1 MLYSKPA
8 VSIPD
13 QITKLKAR
21 GLAFGDE
28 AFAVHCLSNIS
39 YYRLRAYTYPFQ
51 DNTPPNHPFIVPV
64 TFEQIIELYVFDRKL
79 RSMVFDAMEKIE
91 IAIRTQIIH
100 QWAMPHGS
108 HWQLNE
114 TLFRDVNR
122 FHSQIASLQ
131 TEISR
136 SNETFIEHYK
146 NTYTEPVDP
155 PSWMSLEVSS
165 FGLLSQMFRN
175 LKKSPEKIAVVKHF
189 GLNNIELLENWMLC
203 FSHIR
208 NTCAHHGRLWN
219 RRLTAHI
226 TLPKNPS
233 NPFIQNRNIWPYKP
247 YAALCCMQYILQS
260 ISPDTSFKD
269 GLKTLMKSCPLKQE
283 KEMGFSEDWRSE
295 SFWK

>member
-1 MLYSKPA
+1 M
-8 VSIPD
+8 
-13 QITKLKAR
+13 T
-21 GLAFGDE
+21 
-28 AFAVHCLSNIS
+28 AFAIHCLSNIS

-51 DNTPPNHPFIVPV
+51 DNTQPNHPFIVPV

-122 FHSQIASLQ
+122 FHSQIVSLQ

-189 GLNNIELLENWMLC
+189 GLNNIDLLENWMLC

-269 GLKTLMKSCPLKQE
+269 GLKALMKSCPLKQE

>member
-1 MLYSKPA
+1 MP
-8 VSIPD
+8 
-13 QITKLKAR
+13 Q
-21 GLAFGDE
+21 
-28 AFAVHCLSNIS
+28 
-39 YYRLRAYTYPFQ
+39 
-51 DNTPPNHPFIVPV
+51 PNHPFIVPV

-79 RSMVFDAMEKIE
+79 RSLVFDAMEKIE
-91 IAIRTQIIH
+91 IAIRTQIIY

-114 TLFRDVNR
+114 ALFRDVNR
-122 FHSQIASLQ
+122 FNNQIISLK

-226 TLPKNPS
+226 TLPKKPS

-247 YAALCCMQYILQS
+247 YAALCCMQYILQT
-260 ISPDTSFKD
+260 ISPDTSFKA
-269 GLKTLMKSCPLKQE
+269 GLKALMKSCPLKQE
-283 KEMGFSEDWRSE
+283 KEMGFSEDWRSDP
-295 SFWK
+295 FWK

>member
-21 GLAFGDE
+21 GLAIGDE
-28 AFAVHCLSNIS
+28 AFAIHCLSNIS

-51 DNTPPNHPFIVPV
+51 DNTQPNHPFIVPV

-91 IAIRTQIIH
+91 IAMRTQIIH
-100 QWAMPHGS
+100 QFAIPYGS

-122 FHSQIASLQ
+122 FNSQIQSLQ

-146 NTYTEPVDP
+146 KTYTEPVDP

-165 FGLLSQMFRN
+165 FGLLSQMFWN

-247 YAALCCMQYILQS
+247 YAALCCMQYIMQS

-269 GLKTLMKSCPLKQE
+269 GLKALMKSCPLKQE
-283 KEMGFSEDWRSE
+283 KEMGFSENWRSD

>member
-1 MLYSKPA
+1 MLYRKPA

-21 GLAFGDE
+21 GLAIGDE
-28 AFAVHCLSNIS
+28 AFAIHCLSNIS

-51 DNTPPNHPFIVPV
+51 DNTQPNHPFIVPV

-91 IAIRTQIIH
+91 IAMRTQIIH
-100 QWAMPHGS
+100 QFAIPYGS
-108 HWQLNE
+108 HWQLNK

-122 FHSQIASLQ
+122 FNSQIQSLQ

-146 NTYTEPVDP
+146 KTYTEPVDP

-165 FGLLSQMFRN
+165 FGLLSQMFWN
-175 LKKSPEKIAVVKHF
+175 LKKSPEKISVAKHF
-189 GLNNIELLENWMLC
+189 GLNNIDLLENWMLC

-269 GLKTLMKSCPLKQE
+269 GLKALMKSCPLKQE
-283 KEMGFSEDWRSE
+283 KEMGFSEDWRSDT
-295 SFWK
+295 FWK

>member
-28 AFAVHCLSNIS
+28 AFAIHCLSNIS

-51 DNTPPNHPFIVPV
+51 DNTQPNHPFTVPV
-64 TFEQIIELYVFDRKL
+64 SFEQIIELYVVDRKL

-91 IAIRTQIIH
+91 IAIRTQIIY

-114 TLFRDVNR
+114 TLFRDINR
-122 FHSQIASLQ
+122 FHSQIVSLQ

-146 NTYTEPVDP
+146 NTYTEPLDP

-233 NPFIQNRNIWPYKP
+233 NPFIQNKKILPSKP
-247 YAALCCMQYILQS
+247 YAALCCMQYILQT
-260 ISPDTSFKD
+260 ISPDTSFKE
-269 GLKTLMKSCPLKQE
+269 GLKALMKSCPLKQE
-283 KEMGFSEDWRSE
+283 KEMGFSEEWRSDP
-295 SFWK
+295 FWK

>member
-1 MLYSKPA
+1 MLYCKPA

-13 QITKLKAR
+13 QIITLKAR

-51 DNTPPNHPFIVPV
+51 DNTQPDHPFKVPV
-64 TFEQIIELYVFDRKL
+64 TFEQIIDLYVFDRKL
-79 RSMVFDAMEKIE
+79 RGLVFDAMEKIE
-91 IAIRTQIIH
+91 IAMRTQIIH
-100 QWAMPHGS
+100 QWAIPYGS

-114 TLFRDVNR
+114 TLFRNTNR
-122 FHSQIASLQ
+122 FNNQILSLQ

-146 NTYTEPVDP
+146 TTYSQPVDP

-175 LKKSPEKIAVVKHF
+175 LKKSPEKIAVAKHF
-189 GLNNIELLENWMLC
+189 GLNNIDILENWMLC

-226 TLPKNPS
+226 ILPKKPANR
-233 NPFIQNRNIWPYKP
+233 FIQNTQILPYKP
-247 YAALCCMQYILQS
+247 YAALCCMQYVLQS
-260 ISPDTSFKD
+260 ISSDTSFKD
-269 GLKTLMKSCPLKQE
+269 GLKALMKTCPLKQE
-283 KEMGFSEDWRSE
+283 KEMGFSKDWSTDP
-295 SFWK
+295 FWA

>member
-79 RSMVFDAMEKIE
+79 RSLVFDAMEKIE
-91 IAIRTQIIH
+91 IAMRTQIIH
-100 QWAMPHGS
+100 QLAILYGS

-122 FHSQIASLQ
+122 FNSQIQSLQ

-146 NTYTEPVDP
+146 NTYTLPVDP

-226 TLPKNPS
+226 TLPKKPS

-260 ISPDTSFKD
+260 ISPDT
-269 GLKTLMKSCPLKQE
+269 GAE
-283 KEMGFSEDWRSE
+283 KASLSRGSKNCWNYR
-295 SFWK
+295 

>member
-1 MLYSKPA
+1 
-8 VSIPD
+8 
-13 QITKLKAR
+13 
-21 GLAFGDE
+21 
-28 AFAVHCLSNIS
+28 
-39 YYRLRAYTYPFQ
+39 
-51 DNTPPNHPFIVPV
+51 
-64 TFEQIIELYVFDRKL
+64 
-79 RSMVFDAMEKIE
+79 
-91 IAIRTQIIH
+91 
-100 QWAMPHGS
+100 MPHGS

-114 TLFRDVNR
+114 ALFRDVNR
-122 FHSQIASLQ
+122 FNNQIISLK

-226 TLPKNPS
+226 TLPKKPS

-247 YAALCCMQYILQS
+247 YAALCCMQYILQT
-260 ISPDTSFKD
+260 ISPDTSFKA
-269 GLKTLMKSCPLKQE
+269 GLKALMKSCPLKQE
-283 KEMGFSEDWRSE
+283 KEMGFSEDWRSDP
-295 SFWK
+295 FWKWHPPNLYPDIVYLPINAEPQGREASLGAPIKQPSHPGKGIAATLHRPLRTKRLAQAWLSY

>member
-13 QITKLKAR
+13 HITKLKAR

-28 AFAVHCLSNIS
+28 AFAIHCLSNIS

-51 DNTPPNHPFIVPV
+51 DNTQPNHPFTVPV
-64 TFEQIIELYVFDRKL
+64 SFEQIIELYVFDRKL

-91 IAIRTQIIH
+91 IAIRTQIIY

-114 TLFRDVNR
+114 TLFRDINR
-122 FHSQIASLQ
+122 FHSQIVSLQ

-146 NTYTEPVDP
+146 NTYTEPLDP

-226 TLPKNPS
+226 TLTKKPS
-233 NPFIQNRNIWPYKP
+233 NPIIQNKKILPYKP
-247 YAALCCMQYILQS
+247 YAALCCMQYILQT
-260 ISPDTSFKD
+260 ISPDTSFKE
-269 GLKTLMKSCPLKQE
+269 GLKALMKSCPLKQE
-283 KEMGFSEDWRSE
+283 KEMGFSEDWRSDP
-295 SFWK
+295 FWK

>member
-21 GLAFGDE
+21 GLAIGDE
-28 AFAVHCLSNIS
+28 AFAIHCLSNIS

-51 DNTPPNHPFIVPV
+51 DNTQPNHPFIVPV

-79 RSMVFDAMEKIE
+79 RSLVFDAMEKIE
-91 IAIRTQIIH
+91 IAMRTQIIH
-100 QWAMPHGS
+100 QFAIPYGS

-122 FHSQIASLQ
+122 FNSQIQSLQ

-146 NTYTEPVDP
+146 KTYTEPVDP

-165 FGLLSQMFRN
+165 FGLLSQMFWN

-226 TLPKNPS
+226 TLPKKPS
-233 NPFIQNRNIWPYKP
+233 NQFIQNRNILPYKP
-247 YAALCCMQYILQS
+247 YAALCCMQYIMQS

-269 GLKTLMKSCPLKQE
+269 GLKALMKSCPLKQE
-283 KEMGFSEDWRSE
+283 KEMGFSEDWRSD